1 MPRPSPKHSQAPLL
15 VAVGKVLRARRKE
28 LGVSQEQLALL
39 AGVDRAYVGG
49 VEREEHNP
57 TIMTLGQLCEA
68 LQVKPSLLFKAT
80 GSALP
85 ELNKGKNE

>member
-1 MPRPSPKHSQAPLL
+1 MGMPRPSPKHSQAPLL
-15 VAVGKVLRARRKE
+15 IALGEALRARRKA

-49 VEREEHNP
+49 VERGEHNL

-68 LQVKPSLLFKAT
+68 LHVKPSHLFKA
-80 GSALP
+80 AL
-85 ELNKGKNE
+85 N

>member
-15 VAVGKVLRARRKE
+15 IALGEALRARRKA

-49 VEREEHNP
+49 VERGEHNL
-57 TIMTLGQLCEA
+57 TTMTLGQLCEA
-68 LQVKPSLLFKAT
+68 LQVKPSLLFKTA
-80 GSALP
+80 GH
-85 ELNKGKNE
+85 

>member
-15 VAVGKVLRARRKE
+15 IALGEALRARRKA

-49 VEREEHNP
+49 VERGEHNL

-68 LQVKPSLLFKAT
+68 LEVKPSQLFKT
-80 GSALP
+80 AL
-85 ELNKGKNE
+85 N

>member
-15 VAVGKVLRARRKE
+15 IALGEELRARRKA

-49 VEREEHNP
+49 VERGEHNL
-57 TIMTLGQLCEA
+57 TIMTLEQLCEA
-68 LQVKPSLLFKAT
+68 LQVKPSNLFKAT
-80 GSALP
+80 
-85 ELNKGKNE
+85 LN

>member
-15 VAVGKVLRARRKE
+15 IALGEVIRARRKA

-49 VEREEHNP
+49 VERGEHNL
-57 TIMTLGQLCEA
+57 TIMTLGQICEA
-68 LQVKPSLLFKAT
+68 LQVKPSHLFKA
-80 GSALP
+80 AL
-85 ELNKGKNE
+85 N